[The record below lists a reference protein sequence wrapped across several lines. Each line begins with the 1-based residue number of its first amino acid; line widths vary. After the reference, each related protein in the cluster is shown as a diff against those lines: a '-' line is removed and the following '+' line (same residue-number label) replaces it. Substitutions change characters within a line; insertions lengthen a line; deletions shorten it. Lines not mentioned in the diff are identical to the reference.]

1 MNSAPITCEHLSK
14 RFGDIIALEDVT
26 LNIPRPCVVGLVGP
40 NGSGKSTLLR
50 LLVGSIKPSRGEVR
64 LFGRPPVESRQ
75 RATNVGYLGAADR
88 MFPELTVLENMVYR
102 SQFYGVNRHE
112 APTMAAG
119 LLRDRKLYHLR
130 DRKPGELSTGQRR
143 QVCLLSTLMHK
154 PKILLLDEPTTGID
168 MLAINVIYE
177 LMAELCADDCTI
189 VLATHHI
196 EELTSLCERTIA
208 LVDGQLVQHCA
219 TSHLGSTRPQ
229 VRASLQ
235 ELFQGRILPD
245 APAPTPRVPVYLHS
259 VAGGHPSA
267 TAGQEHPHHSDHP
280 PTEEG
285 AHEEV
290 RQA

>member
-1 MNSAPITCEHLSK
+1 MTSAPITCEHLSK
-14 RFGDIIALEDVT
+14 RFGNTIALEDVT
-26 LNIPRPCVVGLVGP
+26 LNITRPCVVGLVGP

-64 LFGRPPVESRQ
+64 LFGRPPVESRR

-88 MFPELTVLENMVYR
+88 MFPELTVLENMIYR
-102 SQFYGVNRHE
+102 SQFYGVDRHD

-130 DRKPGELSTGQRR
+130 DNKPGELSTGQRR

-168 MLAINVIYE
+168 MLAINEIYA
-177 LMAELCADDCTI
+177 LMTELCADDCTI

-196 EELTSLCERTIA
+196 EELVSLCERTIA
-208 LVDGQLVQHCA
+208 LSDGQLVQHCA
-219 TSHLGSTRPQ
+219 TSHLGTSRPQ

-235 ELFQGRILPD
+235 ELFHGRVLPD
-245 APAPTPRVPVYLHS
+245 PPSREPRLPAYLHS
-259 VAGGHPSA
+259 VA
-267 TAGQEHPHHSDHP
+267 AGQTDAPESPEQPHESGHAPVGSP
-280 PTEEG
+280 RLQEG
-285 AHEEV
+285 TA
-290 RQA
+290 